1 MILTVLL
8 IFIDTEKQ
16 PYSFLTLMGI
26 YAVSA
31 LKLIPGIMR
40 ILNMTQALKGLKPS
54 IDMIDKEFESVE
66 IFKEKLM
73 KKIKF
78 SIFKKYKISKC

>member
-1 MILTVLL
+1 
-8 IFIDTEKQ
+8 
-16 PYSFLTLMGI
+16 MGI

-66 IFKEKLM
+66 IFKEKINE
-73 KKIKF
+73 KK
-78 SIFKKYKISKC
+78 